1 MNIEISQ
8 KNLLDLDLDCLVSY
22 VFEDEIDPSLESL
35 ELNKSLSDYIT
46 DLINDGEI
54 NGRFGQLN
62 LVHTHKNAKQKRILF
77 AGMGEKTRFQ
87 FRPRP

>member
-22 VFEDEIDPSLESL
+22 VFEDEIDPSRESL
-35 ELNKSLSDYIT
+35 DLNKSLSDYIT
-46 DLINDGEI
+46 DLINDGEV

-62 LVHTHKNAKQKRILF
+62 LVHTHNNAKQKRILLNF
-77 AGMGEKTRFQ
+77 CTQQKFL
-87 FRPRP
+87 F

>member
-46 DLINDGEI
+46 D
-54 NGRFGQLN
+54 
-62 LVHTHKNAKQKRILF
+62 
-77 AGMGEKTRFQ
+77 
-87 FRPRP
+87 